1 MKEQHV
7 QRDSIGD
14 MSDYGTF
21 TELKA
26 ACEAGERG
34 PSDPDHW
41 QLFYAEM

>member
-26 ACEAGERG
+26 ACEAGEGG
-34 PSDPDHW
+34 PSGLRPDHW
-41 QLFYAEM
+41 QLF